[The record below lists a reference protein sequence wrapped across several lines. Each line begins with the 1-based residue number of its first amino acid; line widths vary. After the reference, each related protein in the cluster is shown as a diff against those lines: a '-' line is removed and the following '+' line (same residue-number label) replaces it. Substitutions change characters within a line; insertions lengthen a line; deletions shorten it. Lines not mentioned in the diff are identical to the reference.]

1 MVMSSQMAGYVD
13 SFIFTTTQNFYH
25 SFFKLILLC
34 AWEHP
39 VLVVT
44 CLKWIAIKADD
55 PTTKVDLIVT
65 CLPKN
70 PNYKYNLRLSTEL
83 SGTGTAVD

>member
-13 SFIFTTTQNFYH
+13 IFIFTTTQNFYH

-39 VLVVT
+39 VLV
-44 CLKWIAIKADD
+44 
-55 PTTKVDLIVT
+55 
-65 CLPKN
+65 
-70 PNYKYNLRLSTEL
+70 
-83 SGTGTAVD
+83 GTA